1 MRRIQLLTLPGFFV
15 VFCLL
20 APTAASAQTA
30 TIPWS
35 WSKAPNHYPRV
46 DLTARV
52 RHGSYVLREVPRP
65 RRALT
70 GRAELRYELRKG
82 GVTKVVWRTRIS
94 ERQGLARAAMV
105 VSGQRIF
112 VARHSLIATTCTLYA
127 FARRTG
133 RQLWKVTLRGI
144 GPAMH
149 SKWYNRVQ
157 LRIIGSNPV
166 VFGHEGPGRSYVE
179 MRSAATGGLVSNRKF
194 RMRRPAQPLAER
206 LFEEV
211 HRALRRARTYR
222 RTVAAF
228 LSGHGIRP
236 RSPGV
241 AVADF
246 QRAVRQVNGL
256 PLAHGRYRLVA
267 RLVRRPTG
275 AYVIRARRR

>member
-1 MRRIQLLTLPGFFV
+1 MRHIQLQILLGFIMTPGLF
-15 VFCLL
+15 
-20 APTAASAQTA
+20 APASALAQTA
-30 TIPWS
+30 AIPWA
-35 WSKAPNHYPRV
+35 WSTTPNHYPLV
-46 DLTARV
+46 DQTARV

-127 FARRTG
+127 FARRNG
-133 RQLWKVTLRGI
+133 RLLWKVTLRGI

-149 SKWYNRVQ
+149 SRWYNRVQ
-157 LRIIGSNPV
+157 LRVLRSNPV

-179 MRSAATGGLVSNRKF
+179 MRNASTGALVSNRKF
-194 RMRRPAQPLAER
+194 RMRRPAMPLAER
-206 LFEEV
+206 LFDEL
-211 HRALRRARTYR
+211 HRVLRRASSYR

-228 LSGHGIRP
+228 IRGHGLRP
-236 RSPGV
+236 SSPGL

-246 QRAVRQVNGL
+246 RRAVRQVNGL
-256 PLAHGRYRLVA
+256 PLVHGRYRLA
-267 RLVRRPTG
+267 AQLVRRPSG
-275 AYVIRARRR
+275 AYAIDARRR